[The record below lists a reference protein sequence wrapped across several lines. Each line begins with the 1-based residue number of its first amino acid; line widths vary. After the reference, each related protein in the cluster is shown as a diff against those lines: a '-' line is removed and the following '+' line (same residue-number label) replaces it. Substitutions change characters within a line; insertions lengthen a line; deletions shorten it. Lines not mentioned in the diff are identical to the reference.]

1 MTALKPKKPSLVDF
15 TSKYSNNDKACYD
28 FFWNARYPDGFVCE
42 KCGCVHYHKL
52 VRHNVT
58 ECAECGHQHYLF
70 AGTIFQDNK
79 LPLYKLLLG
88 IFLFFVNN
96 KGISAMELRSHL
108 DVNYKTALLLT
119 RKCRIMMS
127 DSNCTKKLDSLFYE
141 SDTAYMGSKSKEPGH
156 QGMGTTKQPFLAILS
171 TGEENKYPHYLKL
184 FPIPVDSSTNIK
196 ECFLKAAEL
205 SMDRTLNTDGKSTY
219 NTLKDD
225 LTVVN
230 VHVDYKDPNHR
241 LYWLNTV
248 IGNIQ
253 NQIIG
258 IYHGIAKRDLPL
270 FLAEQEYRFNHR
282 YTGSAMMDKICKY
295 FSSSYPCP
303 RRVISKI
310 LDALTPIYTPACV

>member
-1 MTALKPKKPSLVDF
+1 M
-15 TSKYSNNDKACYD
+15 
-28 FFWNARYPDGFVCE
+28 
-42 KCGCVHYHKL
+42 
-52 VRHNVT
+52 
-58 ECAECGHQHYLF
+58 
-70 AGTIFQDNK
+70 
-79 LPLYKLLLG
+79 
-88 IFLFFVNN
+88 
-96 KGISAMELRSHL
+96 
-108 DVNYKTALLLT
+108 
-119 RKCRIMMS
+119 
-127 DSNCTKKLDSLFYE
+127 
-141 SDTAYMGSKSKEPGH
+141 
-156 QGMGTTKQPFLAILS
+156 
-171 TGEENKYPHYLKL
+171 
-184 FPIPVDSSTNIK
+184 
-196 ECFLKAAEL
+196 
-205 SMDRTLNTDGKSTY
+205 NTDGKSTY

-282 YTGSAMMDKICKY
+282 YTGSAMVDKICKY

-303 RRVISKI
+303 RRVISKV